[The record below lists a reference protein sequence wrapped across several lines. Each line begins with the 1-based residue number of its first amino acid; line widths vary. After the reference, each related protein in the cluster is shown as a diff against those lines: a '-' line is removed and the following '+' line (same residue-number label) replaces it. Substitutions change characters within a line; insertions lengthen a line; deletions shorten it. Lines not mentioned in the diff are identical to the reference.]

1 MISYTIIIK
10 KYQAKSN
17 KQYFYSYDTFYYN
30 NQKKVTSNKFT
41 RMISFTIIKKVAS
54 NKFIPENY

>member
-10 KYQAKSN
+10 KYEAKSN

-30 NQKKVTSNKFT
+30 NDNKKK
-41 RMISFTIIKKVAS
+41 
-54 NKFIPENY
+54 

>member
-1 MISYTIIIK
+1 MIYYTMIIK

-30 NQKKVTSNKFT
+30 NKKKSNKQ
-41 RMISFTIIKKVAS
+41 
-54 NKFIPENY
+54 